1 MIATNDLSIVM
12 ADGKMSIYAPDN
24 GDYWDA
30 IHGIAGASWDEG
42 NHCWVAP
49 INPVTLEQVRYYMR
63 QYFGSDD
70 RDQAVNLPVDAYII

>member
-12 ADGKMSIYAPDN
+12 ADGMISIFAPDN

-30 IHGIAGASWDEG
+30 MHGLAGTRWDAG

-49 INPVTLEQVRYYMR
+49 VDPVTLEQVRSYMR
-63 QYFGSDD
+63 QYFGRDD
-70 RDQAVNLPVDAYII
+70 RQPDNLAVDELII

>member
-12 ADGKMSIYAPDN
+12 ADGMISIFAPDN

-30 IHGIAGASWDEG
+30 MHGLAGLTCDEG

-49 INPVTLEQVRYYMR
+49 INPVTLEQVRYYLR
-63 QYFGSDD
+63 QYFGRDD
-70 RDQAVNLPVDAYII
+70 FQPENLPVDELII

>member
-12 ADGKMSIYAPDN
+12 TDGMMSIFAPDN

-30 IHGIAGASWDEG
+30 MHGLAGTRWDAG

-49 INPVTLEQVRYYMR
+49 ISPITLEQVRYYMR
-63 QYFGSDD
+63 QYFGRDD
-70 RDQAVNLPVDAYII
+70 RQPDNLAVDELII

>member
-1 MIATNDLSIVM
+1 MIATNDLSTVM
-12 ADGKMSIYAPDN
+12 ADGMISIFAPDN

-30 IHGIAGASWDEG
+30 MHGLASLTWDEG

-63 QYFGSDD
+63 QYFGRDD
-70 RDQAVNLPVDAYII
+70 LQPDNLPVDELII

>member
-12 ADGKMSIYAPDN
+12 ADGMISIFAPYN

-30 IHGIAGASWDEG
+30 MHGLAGLTWDEG

-63 QYFGSDD
+63 QYFGRDD
-70 RDQAVNLPVDAYII
+70 LQPDNLPVDELII

>member
-12 ADGKMSIYAPDN
+12 ANGVMSIYAPDN

-30 IHGIAGASWDEG
+30 MHIVEGVSWDEG

-49 INPVTLEQVRYYMR
+49 VDPVTLEQVRFYMR
-63 QYFGSDD
+63 QCFGRDD
-70 RDQAVNLPVDAYII
+70 RQPNNLPVDELII